1 MSMCEEIKERLCEF
15 LDGELPQADR
25 AVVESHLQSCSAC
38 RKELSVLREAA
49 SAVRTMDRHPAPAS
63 ILAGVRAGLRQP
75 RAPAARPEV
84 VRPEAS
90 FWFRR
95 ALSVAAVLIV
105 AVLIYLAY
113 TPQEREQHALA
124 PARPAVTG
132 GAKTAEPADAKR
144 VAPVITSEAAPA
156 PTASKANVSAPVEDR
171 FDPPKSL
178 AKAESDKFLLNKAKT
193 RDEAAG
199 VRAKQGEL
207 AFEAKPA
214 AAQPFDIA
222 EKRPM
227 EEQAEPADDGREG
240 DAFPRSATTPV
251 ATVRQEAKKGPSVQG
266 DRENVDHLKD
276 LEVADTQQQEVP
288 APARIEPKA
297 PTKPTGG
304 VAAKGSGSPN
314 RGATQDGQVATVEKE
329 SQTPLIQKPASTLT
343 EGRKVLT
350 VPAKDLNIV
359 LEDLRR
365 LAAASGGELAWQPS
379 RSRLADRK
387 KDLARRA
394 QAKEVVEP
402 LGTERAVI
410 RVPQARLEELLRA
423 AEQYRA
429 RLLLNTEKDMEAPAE
444 QGAQQADKMD
454 AAAGGEFIQVVLD
467 ILPQAVPAAVE
478 AVRTDQEAPAE
489 SNRERPQH

>member
-1 MSMCEEIKERLCEF
+1 MRMCEEIKERLCEF

-38 RKELSVLREAA
+38 REELSALREAA

-75 RAPAARPEV
+75 RAPAATPEV

-113 TPQEREQHALA
+113 TPQKREQHALA

-171 FDPPKSL
+171 FDPPKTL

-199 VRAKQGEL
+199 ARAKQGKL

-214 AAQPFDIA
+214 ADQPIDIA
-222 EKRPM
+222 EKRGM
-227 EEQAEPADDGREG
+227 EELAGRVG
-240 DAFPRSATTPV
+240 DAPAISATTPV
-251 ATVRQEAKKGPSVQG
+251 ATVRQEAKKDPSVQG

-314 RGATQDGQVATVEKE
+314 RAATQDRQVATVEKE
-329 SQTPLIQKPASTLT
+329 SQPLLMQEPASTLRA
-343 EGRKVLT
+343 GRQVLT

-394 QAKEVVEP
+394 KANEVVEP

-429 RLLLNTEKDMEAPAE
+429 RLLLNTEKDLEAPAE

-467 ILPQAVPAAVE
+467 ILPQTVPAAVE